1 MPDTLFDRPRI
12 PVATYRLQFNR
23 DFRFNDARDLVGY
36 LHRLGISDLYASPCF
51 KARPGS
57 LHGYDILDPNH
68 LNPELGSEAEYAA
81 LAIELRRHD
90 LGLLLDVVPNHMCI
104 ENRENL
110 WWMDLLENGP
120 SARHAD
126 FFDIDWEPVKK
137 ELKDKVLYPVLGDQY
152 GAVLENGEL
161 TLSFEEG
168 TFYLHYYDHRLP
180 IMPKSYDAILTHRLE
195 ELERALPADHRHFQE
210 LLSIDTELKNL
221 PPPTEEDPE
230 RIVER
235 YREKEIAKRRLGEL
249 YRQSPEIRAFIDRN
263 VQLFNGERGTAASFD
278 LLDALLRRQVYRLSH
293 WRVATEEI
301 NYRRFFDINALAA
314 IRMEDPQ
321 VFAETHQLI
330 FRLIREGMVTGLRV
344 DHLDGLYDPADY
356 LEKLQQDCFV
366 QRGLAASPAEP
377 GEGANEEL
385 GRERQARLQACYAAR
400 LEQEPGFRPFYV
412 VGEKILM
419 KGEALQEDWPLFG
432 TTGYEFANLVNG
444 IFVETGNGKAFD
456 ALYAR
461 FIGARQS
468 FPEIVYAAKKLVM
481 QASMSG
487 EVNALGY
494 RLNAISEV
502 NRHTRDFTL
511 NSLTRALVEVIAFFP
526 VYRTYTRGGVVA
538 ERDRRYVEFAIA
550 RAKRKNPATDPSVFD
565 FLRQVLLLE
574 VDERTAAAEREG
586 WLDFVMR
593 FQQLTGPVMAK
604 GMEDTAFYVYNR
616 LVSLNEVGGN
626 PERFG
631 TPLEAFHG
639 QNIERSRSRC
649 QALLATSTHD
659 TKRSEDVRARINVLS
674 EIPERWR
681 AALGRWSRFNRKKK
695 ELVEGQPVPDRN
707 EEYLLYQTLV
717 GAWPLDP
724 SAGAFEA
731 FRERIGAYLQK
742 ALREAKVNSSWTRP
756 NTAYEEALL
765 RFIDR
770 LLATAAPN
778 PFLADL
784 RQFQQLTSYCGM
796 LNGLAQTLLK
806 MTAPGLPDF
815 YQGSELWDLSLVDP
829 DNRRPVDFG
838 LRRRLLDALRQRADA
853 DQRQLA
859 GELAARMEDGR
870 IKLFLIERTLRFRSR
885 ARELF
890 AAGTYL
896 PLAVEGAR
904 ADHVCAFARCL
915 AGREAL
921 IVAPRFF
928 TRLIDGPGDLP
939 LGTRVWQGTRLI
951 LPPGG
956 EGRRY
961 RNLFTGA
968 VLEPPQQLAAAGL
981 GLAEVLTEFPV
992 ALLETVDADGS
1003 AVAEG

>member
-1 MPDTLFDRPRI
+1 MPESLFDRPRI

-23 DFRFNDARDLVGY
+23 DFRFNDARDLVDY

-57 LHGYDILDPNH
+57 LHGYDILDPNS

-81 LAIELRRHD
+81 LVTELRCHG

-104 ENRENL
+104 EGRENL

-120 SARHAD
+120 SARHAG
-126 FFDIDWEPVKK
+126 FFDIDWEPVKR

-161 TLSFEEG
+161 TLSFEAG

-195 ELERALPADHRHFQE
+195 ELERTLTADHPHLLE

-221 PPPTEEDPE
+221 PPATECDPE

-235 YREKEIAKRRLGEL
+235 YREKEIAKRRLDTL
-249 YRQSPEIRAFIDRN
+249 YRQSPAIRTFIDRN
-263 VQLFNGERGTAASFD
+263 VELFNGEPGVAASFD

-321 VFAETHQLI
+321 VFAETHRLI
-330 FRLIREGMVTGLRV
+330 FQLVREGQVTGLRV

-356 LEKLQQDCFV
+356 LEKLQRGCFV
-366 QRGLAASPAEP
+366 QRGLASQEEP
-377 GEGANEEL
+377 GEPREHQGLEQ
-385 GRERQARLQACYAAR
+385 ERQARLRERYAAR
-400 LEQEPGFRPFYV
+400 LAREPGFRPFYV

-419 KGEALQEDWPLFG
+419 KGEALQEDWPVFG

-444 IFVETGNGKAFD
+444 IFVEAGNGKAFD
-456 ALYAR
+456 ALYTR
-461 FIGARQS
+461 FIGQRLN
-468 FPEIVYAAKKLVM
+468 FPEIVYEAKKLVM

-494 RLNAISEV
+494 RLNTISEV

-526 VYRTYTRGGVVA
+526 VYRTYTRSGLVA
-538 ERDRRYVEFAIA
+538 ERDRRYVEYAIA

-565 FLRQVLLLE
+565 FVQRVLLLE
-574 VDERTAAAEREG
+574 VNGGMAAAEREE

-604 GMEDTAFYVYNR
+604 GVEDTAFYVYNR

-639 QNIERSRSRC
+639 QNIERSRSRY

-674 EIPERWR
+674 EIPEGWR
-681 AALGRWSRFNRKKK
+681 AALGRWRRLNRKRK

-717 GAWPLDP
+717 GAWPLEP

-731 FRERIGAYLQK
+731 FRERIGEYMLK

-765 RFIDR
+765 HFIDL
-770 LLATAAPN
+770 LLATDAQN
-778 PFLADL
+778 PFLDDL

-796 LNGLAQTLLK
+796 LNALSQTLLK
-806 MTAPGLPDF
+806 MTAPGIPDF
-815 YQGSELWDLSLVDP
+815 YQGSELWDFSLVDP

-838 LRRRLLDALRQRADA
+838 LRRRLLDELWQREESGL
-853 DQRQLA
+853 RQLA
-859 GELAARMEDGR
+859 GNLATEMGDGR
-870 IKLFLIERTLRFRSR
+870 IKLFLIQRTLALRQRQR
-885 ARELF
+885 QLF
-890 AAGTYL
+890 ATGSYSSL
-896 PLAVEGAR
+896 EVRGDR
-904 ADHVCAFARCL
+904 ADHVCAFARML
-915 AGREAL
+915 ETRMV
-921 IVAPRFF
+921 IVVAPRFF
-928 TRLIDGPGDLP
+928 TRLVARPPGLP
-939 LGTRVWQGTRLI
+939 LGGRVWGETRLL
-951 LPPGG
+951 LPPAAG
-956 EGRRY
+956 GRRY
-961 RNLFTGA
+961 RN
-968 VLEPPQQLAAAGL
+968 
-981 GLAEVLTEFPV
+981 VLTGELLGPHPGQEGPALELAQVLTVFPV
-992 ALLETVDADGS
+992 ALLEALG
-1003 AVAEG
+1003 A